1 MVYISDDA
9 LERFIKEDVPYID
22 LTTTMLGI
30 AGKKGRISLVCRDQ
44 AVICGT
50 EEVLRIMGKL
60 NLSPLF
66 HLPSGSTVK
75 PGTVILEAE
84 GMAENLHMAWKVAQ
98 NILEY
103 LSGIATRT
111 AIILAR
117 AREGNPNIQLLSTR
131 KVFPGTKELSIKA
144 VIAGGGMPHRLG
156 LSETILVFEQHTVFL
171 EGYDQLLNKLC
182 QLKMQ
187 NLEKKII
194 VEVTSLNEAIQV
206 CQAGAD
212 GLQFDKV
219 PYPDLALAVARLRDI
234 KPDLLILGAGG
245 INAENA
251 ADYAATGIDAIVTT
265 AVYFGKPTNIGV
277 KMVPKYD

>member
-30 AGKKGRISLVCRDQ
+30 AGKKGRISFVCRDQ